1 MTTTLFP
8 STMTGGFDV
17 PPLSMHR
24 FTVEEYE
31 ELGRLGVL
39 TEDDSVELLEGLIV
53 RKMTKNP
60 LHDATIDLLNSLLSR
75 QLPAGWFVRIQNVLR
90 TADSEPEP
98 DVVIAVGS
106 PGEFRDRHPT
116 GRDVALVVEVAES
129 SLDQDWRKCRIY
141 ARAGVPRYWIVDL
154 NAMCLEVFSRPNRT
168 KGEYRDHVRLAP
180 GDEASIELASNR
192 QLKVSLS
199 DFLLSGGR

>member
-1 MTTTLFP
+1 MSTALFP
-8 STMTGGFDV
+8 SLVTGGFDV

-31 ELGRLGVL
+31 QLGKSGVL

-53 RKMTKNP
+53 KKMTKNP

-141 ARAGVPRYWIVDL
+141 ARAGVPQYWIVDL
-154 NAMCLEVFSRPNRT
+154 TGCCVEVFAEPNLAT
-168 KGEYRDHVRLAP
+168 GKYESHVRRAAP
-180 GDEASIELASNR
+180 GELTLALSPNS
-192 QLKVSLS
+192 QLSVNLQE
-199 DFLLSGGR
+199 LLPVPGK